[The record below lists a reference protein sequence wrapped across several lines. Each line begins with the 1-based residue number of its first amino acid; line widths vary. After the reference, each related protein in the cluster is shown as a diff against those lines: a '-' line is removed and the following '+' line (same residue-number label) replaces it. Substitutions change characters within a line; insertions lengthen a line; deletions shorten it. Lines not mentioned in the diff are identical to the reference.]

1 MSSKLVKLGS
11 PGLVDTSD
19 HEVLKLVIMKS
30 GATSLYAP
38 HIPPKDIAKLLMNL
52 SLDIM
57 FNSID
62 MVAEQNNK
70 NNSDNKLIEKPT
82 REPETV

>member
-11 PGLVDTSD
+11 PIVNPND

-30 GATSLYAP
+30 GSTSLHAP

-52 SLDIM
+52 AVDIM

-62 MVAEQNNK
+62 MIAEQNNK
-70 NNSDNKLIEKPT
+70 NSVDNKLIEKP
-82 REPETV
+82 EPETV